1 MDVKQY
7 PQAKTS
13 LTPVLTE
20 HEREAASAAKI
31 GREEATPAIKTEP
44 APALSLAGNKT
55 EPAPTPSL
63 FGNND
68 GIMDLTGDGDE
79 ALFDPHE
86 GMENQ
91 EPRFIYCSL
100 GPWLIRR

>member
-13 LTPVLTE
+13 FTPALTE

-44 APALSLAGNKT
+44 APALSLAGN
-55 EPAPTPSL
+55 
-63 FGNND
+63 ND

-86 GMENQ
+86 GMKNQ